1 MINILPILHN
11 LSFMLLFWTELL
23 GKLGMTTA
31 SPPAPFFHPSASI
44 CQDAE
49 TGAGLA
55 LYCPSKYSWAALNYV
70 KNTSSQRQK
79 YDQDLWGYTG
89 ASSMSFA
96 SAPFHGEG
104 RMAGSKPPVVS
115 SPWKRT
121 QLWERSCRVLVLL
134 GCAEQAS
141 WGWERA
147 HTDLNFSVGG
157 KKIIFVALQ
166 PLGVYSVCSNKGS
179 SAVQGTRIY
188 SNALKRRCSS
198 SQSRAALAEGFPALW
213 HTNCPNG
220 GSLALPCAP
229 TPPAVPWRWRNWGE
243 CKKALECLSSIPRCS
258 VALLHVLIVN
268 SQHQLII
275 EKVDVLRAK
284 FGIAEAR
291 KF

>member
-1 MINILPILHN
+1 MSKTPVPRDKNMTKTYGATQELHQCPLPLH
-11 LSFMLLFWTELL
+11 LSMEKGGWLAPSLLWIHPL
-23 GKLGMTTA
+23 GK
-31 SPPAPFFHPSASI
+31 
-44 CQDAE
+44 
-49 TGAGLA
+49 GL
-55 LYCPSKYSWAALNYV
+55 
-70 KNTSSQRQK
+70 SSER
-79 YDQDLWGYTG
+79 G
-89 ASSMSFA
+89 
-96 SAPFHGEG
+96 P
-104 RMAGSKPPVVS
+104 AGSWCCWGVQSRLHGVGNELTPT
-115 SPWKRT
+115 WT
-121 QLWERSCRVLVLL
+121 FLLV
-134 GCAEQAS
+134 EK
-141 WGWERA
+141 
-147 HTDLNFSVGG
+147 N
-157 KKIIFVALQ
+157 IIFVALQ
-166 PLGVYSVCSNKGS
+166 PLGVYSMCSNKGS

-188 SNALKRRCSS
+188 SNALKRRCPS

-220 GSLALPCAP
+220 GSSALPCAP